1 MADNKI
7 TIDGTEYVVNL
18 NPGEQITPEL
28 LADKLGIYL
37 DDGSFGEADEE
48 REVKI
53 DFKRK

>member
-1 MADNKI
+1 MEDKKI

-37 DDGSFGEADEE
+37 DDGSLGEPDEE
-48 REVKI
+48 IEVKI